1 MIDVILITTKT
12 IVFTSVSEI

>member
-12 IVFTSVSEI
+12 IMFTSVSEI